1 VTQTSVLGLAALLL
15 VVCLASP
22 VAAQERLVVRG
33 IGVAT
38 FGVDPLEGTR
48 LVGAGVTIDVNDI
61 VQLIG
66 DASLEIGRSYPRDTP
81 RPTGPPGIPFQIVL
95 VEPHQRID
103 RLLVAGLRLI
113 VPQRHR
119 VRPFVEFGA
128 GLARERNADVLFT
141 VPQRTVYSSR
151 LNRLV
156 SVGGGISMPVSKRIL
171 FDVGYRW
178 HQLLLDASTS
188 NLSTLGASVGVVF

>member
-1 VTQTSVLGLAALLL
+1 MTQTSVLGLAALLL

-66 DASLEIGRSYPRDTP
+66 DASLEIGQSYPPDTP

-113 VPQRHR
+113 VPRRHR
-119 VRPFVEFGA
+119 VRPFVESGA

-178 HQLLLDASTS
+178 HQLLLHAPTS
-188 NLSTLGASVGVVF
+188 SLSTLGASVGVVF